1 MPDTPELTPPPDEPL
16 LDATRAEIRQRL
28 SAATQT
34 EEQRPGN
41 RWLVPGLAAAAV
53 LTVVAGAF
61 AVASTNDDGAGEG
74 SSLQPAGSETTQSAT
89 TPPGGSATPSPS
101 GGSVTSTPSEDP
113 AGSAIPTPSL
123 LPSQPTNTV
132 PLTEPPQVAG
142 ATSCA
147 DEVSQFAKVQEPAL
161 QGATVTAER
170 DSAAGTTYLY
180 ETKLAS
186 VVCDDS
192 TAVLGGPESGRGYMP
207 TLVSSH
213 LKSESYQPDKDTLAV
228 SMNFI
233 GSADYISI
241 ESAYFLAA
249 GRDFDGVQAISYTFP
264 DGHTERAVVGEN
276 GLWSMA
282 YVITDRPTLKLYN
295 DSSQLDPVDVTVTST
310 GGDTTKYTLQWG
322 LDTCAQLNHGC

>member
-61 AVASTNDDGAGEG
+61 AVASTNDDGAGGEG
-74 SSLQPAGSETTQSAT
+74 SSLQPAGSETTQPSTTVPGELAT
-89 TPPGGSATPSPS
+89 TEPKPS
-101 GGSVTSTPSEDP
+101 
-113 AGSAIPTPSL
+113 GSAIPTSGAVPATT
-123 LPSQPTNTV
+123 PTVVSPPQKTV
-132 PLTEPPQVAG
+132 APTTVTAVVPPQVSH

-147 DEVSQFAKVQEPAL
+147 DEVSDFAKVQEPAL

-180 ETKLAS
+180 ETKSAW

-192 TAVLGGPESGRGYMP
+192 TAVLG
-207 TLVSSH
+207 
-213 LKSESYQPDKDTLAV
+213 
-228 SMNFI
+228 
-233 GSADYISI
+233 
-241 ESAYFLAA
+241 
-249 GRDFDGVQAISYTFP
+249 
-264 DGHTERAVVGEN
+264 
-276 GLWSMA
+276 
-282 YVITDRPTLKLYN
+282 
-295 DSSQLDPVDVTVTST
+295 
-310 GGDTTKYTLQWG
+310 
-322 LDTCAQLNHGC
+322 